1 MLLVHR
7 SYLNMKVV
15 FITRSTLYKVYGGDT
30 VQIKATAKYLQQMGV
45 EVDICLCDEQI
56 NYTQYDLIHFFNIT
70 RPADVIFHARKSG
83 KPYVVSTIF
92 VDFSS
97 YERANRS
104 RTMTL
109 LGKFISS
116 DSIEYL
122 KVIGRWIKNGE
133 SIRSQE
139 YILQGHRK
147 SVRMVAE
154 HASMLLPNSESEYTR
169 FVEKY
174 GTCNAHQ
181 VIYNAVDPEDFSVSD
196 LQLQG
201 KREDDLVICVARIE
215 GRKNQINLIRALNNT
230 SFRLLIIGDPAP
242 NHISYYRECKSL
254 AADNVQF
261 IDFMPQQE
269 LLPYYLK
276 AKVHALPSWN
286 ETCGLSSLE
295 AAYAG
300 CNLVISPDG
309 DTREY
314 FNDQAWYCD
323 PAEPQSILKA
333 VMKAAEAPVQLSLH
347 HKIVSEYNWHES
359 ARQTAMAYEK
369 VMHGNRLNKPVRTGI

>member
-1 MLLVHR
+1 
-7 SYLNMKVV
+7 MKVA

-45 EVDICLCDEQI
+45 EVDIRLCNEEI
-56 NYTQYDLIHFFNIT
+56 NYSTYDLLHFFNIT
-70 RPADVIFHARKSG
+70 RPADVIYHARKSE
-83 KPYVVSTIF
+83 KPYVISTIF
-92 VDFSS
+92 VDFSG
-97 YERANRS
+97 YEQANRS

-139 YILQGHRK
+139 YLFQGHRK
-147 SVRMVAE
+147 SVRQVADN
-154 HASMLLPNSESEYTR
+154 ASMLLPNSESEFAR

-174 GTCNAHQ
+174 GTCNDHQ

-201 KREDDLVICVARIE
+201 QRDEKLVICVARIE

-230 SFRLLIIGDPAP
+230 SFQLLIIGNPAP
-242 NHISYYRECKSL
+242 NHISYYRECKSI

-261 IDFMPQQE
+261 IDFMPQQD

-295 AAYAG
+295 AAYVG

-314 FNDQAWYCD
+314 FSDQAWYCN
-323 PAEPQSILKA
+323 PAEPQSILQA
-333 VMKAAEAPVQLSLH
+333 VMKAAEAPTQLNLH
-347 HKIVSEYNWHES
+347 HKIVSEYNWQNS

-369 VMHGNRLNKPVRTGI
+369 VIHENRLNKPVKIGV